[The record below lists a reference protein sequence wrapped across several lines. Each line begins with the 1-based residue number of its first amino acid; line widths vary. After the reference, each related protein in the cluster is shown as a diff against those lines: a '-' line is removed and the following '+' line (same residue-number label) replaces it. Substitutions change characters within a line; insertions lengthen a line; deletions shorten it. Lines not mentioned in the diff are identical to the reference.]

1 MTDLKEQA
9 KKIIAKGKA
18 LQDSELI
25 QMGLDMLDQF
35 EESTITE
42 NTETVKNT
50 NQNKAKPKSKNK
62 TPVKST
68 VLAVEKPTSTV
79 TIPDFTMNRKEKQSK
94 YGKSKSILNDARYNA
109 FTDDKTEA
117 MGPEFKTPSFTP
129 TQRRPPVDKQKV
141 EQTCEMCG
149 KKDRVLPI
157 YSREFYR
164 CDACLM
170 KGNKK

>member
-18 LQDSELI
+18 LQDPELI

-35 EESTITE
+35 EGPSVI
-42 NTETVKNT
+42 ETAEPVKNVS
-50 NQNKAKPKSKNK
+50 QSKAKLKSKNK
-62 TPVKST
+62 TTVKSN
-68 VLAVEKPTSTV
+68 VAAVEKSTSTV
-79 TIPDFTMNRKEKQSK
+79 TMPDFTMNRKEKQSK
-94 YGKSKSILNDARYNA
+94 YGKSKSILNDVRYNA

>member
-18 LQDSELI
+18 LQDVDLI
-25 QMGLDMLDQF
+25 QMGLDLLDQC
-35 EESTITE
+35 EGSAELIGIE
-42 NTETVKNT
+42 KKPKV
-50 NQNKAKPKSKNK
+50 QNKAKSKTKDKVEIVAQVITN
-62 TPVKST
+62 V
-68 VLAVEKPTSTV
+68 VEKQSNA
-79 TIPDFTMNRKEKQSK
+79 IPDFTMNKKEKQSK
-94 YGKSKSILNDARYNA
+94 YRKSKSILDDKRYNA
-109 FTDDKTEA
+109 FVDDKTEA
-117 MGPEFKTPSFTP
+117 MGPEFKTPTFTP

-141 EQTCEMCG
+141 DQVCEICG
-149 KKDRVLPI
+149 NRDRVLPI